1 MNPGRVASEAGQ
13 PSAAAALSDLGSLR
27 LDWPLAVMLIA
38 VVALPAAAAGP
49 VARPAAAELVV
60 EPVAERSVDYVGAV
74 VAAAVAELR
83 LVAPVLSVLVPVA
96 FEGAVLAIFEPAVAG
111 GVEEG

>member
-38 VVALPAAAAGP
+38 VVALPAAAGP